1 MSPILL
7 IVLGAI
13 VFGLIAGGSL
23 RAFETLQLHW
33 WGLALLGLAL
43 QALPTPDLPL
53 LSDRGTAALALVV
66 SYLLLL
72 VVIALNRRVP
82 AARVM
87 TAGLLLNLIVVGANA
102 GMPVSA
108 EAVRVAGGEASSL
121 YGGDSAKHHLMTD
134 EDVLTFLG
142 DVIPLPKPFGIV
154 LSIGDVF
161 LYGGIAWFVFQVMRG
176 RSRVNPRPLAMWFP
190 SYRGKHAP
198 GHWRLASRDRAS
210 RAATEQPG
218 NEL

>member
-13 VFGLIAGGSL
+13 MFGLVAGGSL

-43 QALPTPDLPL
+43 QALPTPALPL
-53 LSDRGTAALALVV
+53 LSDRGSAALALVV

-87 TAGLLLNLIVVGANA
+87 TAGLLLNLIVVGTNA

-121 YGGDSAKHHLMTD
+121 YGDSAKHHLMTD

-142 DVIPLPKPFGIV
+142 DVIPVPKPFGIV

-161 LYGGIAWFVFQVMRG
+161 LYGGMAWFVFQVMRG

-198 GHWRLASRDRAS
+198 DHWRLASRNRGG
-210 RAATEQPG
+210 RAAEETPG
-218 NEL
+218 IEP